1 MNQRIRELAEQSG
14 FGWALKRA
22 SLYGHDD
29 DKQNLENFAELIIR
43 ECATAVAKAN
53 NPLGRNID
61 KLFEMHFGDKK

>member
-1 MNQRIRELAEQSG
+1 MNQRIRELAEQAG

-22 SLYGHDD
+22 SLYGHGD

-43 ECATAVAKAN
+43 ECATCVANAN
-53 NPLGRNID
+53 NALGRNID